1 MKTMEQL
8 LTADQIFGIGVEIE
22 KNGRLF
28 YASAASN
35 AAGASIKQLLNEL
48 AQWEKKHIE
57 IFTALRNK
65 LPPQAK
71 DENLYDPSDEISL
84 YLKAT
89 ADSHVFI
96 KTSNIESLAA
106 GCKTPREI
114 LNIAMSFEKDSVV
127 FYASVREAVAE
138 GAGKAEVEQI
148 IHEELTHIGFLTR
161 ELQKIKNTP

>member
-1 MKTMEQL
+1 MEQL

-28 YASAASN
+28 YASAASS
-35 AAGASIKQLLNEL
+35 AAGSSIKKLLNEL
-48 AQWEKKHIE
+48 AVWEKKHIE
-57 IFTALRNK
+57 IFTALRSK

-71 DENLYDPSDEISL
+71 EENLYDPSNEIAL

-89 ADSHVFI
+89 ADNHVFI
-96 KTSNIESLAA
+96 RNSDMEALAA
-106 GCKTPREI
+106 GCKTPQDI
-114 LNIAMSFEKDSVV
+114 MNIALSFEKDSVV

-138 GAGKAEVEQI
+138 GQGKAEIEQL

-161 ELQKIKNTP
+161 ELQKIKASR